1 MIHRQQQIAALRKQL
16 KAREDELAAFRDAS
30 GGAAQETERWKKKA
44 AGLEDRV
51 QQQEQQ
57 VQSLAQ
63 QLSARRMRDEG
74 ATRSQSAPDNANN
87 SNDSNA
93 REMRGRLAEQAAT
106 VEGLRQEL
114 ALAKRAGAGGG
125 GRGGGGDE
133 RLRDE
138 NEKLKRE
145 LAAFDLDFFEVR
157 AARIYSV
164 CVCVCEYVCVRVCA
178 CMCVCM

>member
-16 KAREDELAAFRDAS
+16 KAREDELAAFRDTS
-30 GGAAQETERWKKKA
+30 GGAAQETERWRKKS

-57 VQSLAQ
+57 IQSLAQ

-74 ATRSQSAPDNANN
+74 TSRSQSAPDN
-87 SNDSNA
+87 SNA
-93 REMRGRLAEQAAT
+93 DGNVRELRGRLAEQAAT

-114 ALAKRAGAGGG
+114 AAAKRAAAAAGAGG
-125 GRGGGGDE
+125 RGGDE
-133 RLRDE
+133 RLREE

-145 LAAFDLDFFEVR
+145 LAAFDLDFFEVLLR
-157 AARIYSV
+157 VV
-164 CVCVCEYVCVRVCA
+164 CWCVDVYVCY
-178 CMCVCM
+178 